1 MEIEA
6 HVSQPV
12 VEALSIRAADG
23 RRLAGDLVRP
33 AGRACAQVVIHGATA
48 VRRSHYLPFAKHLAA
63 SGFETLIYD
72 YRGVGGSATDD
83 HRSDPA
89 TMSDWISLDAPA
101 AVRALRARAHDN
113 ALPLLAIG
121 HSFGGQV
128 AAALEGVEAPIAVA
142 TMGAQRGY
150 WSEFPLAQKP
160 RRFVEFFVLLPLL
173 TRTLGY
179 LPGEAGLGIDMPS
192 GIVAEWAR
200 WCRRPDYFLGDH
212 PSLRERLARYDGRL
226 FALSVTDDA
235 FAPLANVEW
244 LLARHRRASIEHV
257 RFAPRDAGVR
267 SFGHFG
273 FFRSCNASS
282 VWPEVVGFLKES
294 LGDGVRP
301 RRLGHDVEST
311 IPAAL
316 GLDDDELLLDL
327 DYGRT

>member
-6 HVSQPV
+6 QAPQSV
-12 VEALSIRAADG
+12 VESLHFHAEDG
-23 RRLAGDLVRP
+23 RRLVGDLVFP
-33 AGRACAQVVIHGATA
+33 AGRARAQVVIHGATA
-48 VRRSHYLPFAKHLAA
+48 VPRSHYLPFAKHLAE

-72 YRGVGGSATDD
+72 YRGVGGSAMDD

-89 TMSDWISLDAPA
+89 TMSDWISFDAPA
-101 AVRALRARAHDN
+101 AVRALRARDRG
-113 ALPLLAIG
+113 LPLLAIG

-128 AAALEGVEAPIAVA
+128 AAALEGVEPPLAIA

-160 RRFVEFFVLLPLL
+160 RRFVELFLLLPLL

-179 LPGEAGLGIDMPS
+179 LPGKAGLGIDMPA
-192 GIVAEWAR
+192 GIVSEWAR

-212 PSLRERLARYDGRL
+212 PSLGERLASYEGRL

-244 LLARHRRASIEHV
+244 LLARHRRASKEHV
-257 RFAPRDAGVR
+257 RFAPRDLGVR

-273 FFRSCNASS
+273 FFRSRYASS
-282 VWPEVVGFLKES
+282 VWPEVVGFLAES
-294 LGDGVRP
+294 LGEGVRP
-301 RRLGHDVEST
+301 RRLGRIVTSS
-311 IPAAL
+311 PSVSV
-316 GLDDDELLLDL
+316 GLDDGELLLDL
-327 DYGRT
+327 DYGRS